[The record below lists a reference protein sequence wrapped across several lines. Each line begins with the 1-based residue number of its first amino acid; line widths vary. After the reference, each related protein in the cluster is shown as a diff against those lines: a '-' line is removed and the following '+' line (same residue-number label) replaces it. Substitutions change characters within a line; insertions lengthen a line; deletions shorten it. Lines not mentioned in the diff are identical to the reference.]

1 MALFKQWEI
10 LNKCVADSENLENL
24 KTNPKSNT
32 KGLKKSGSK
41 DSAKSSKEKKVS
53 PNKNSGQKVLG
64 DCSNVPRKEPIL
76 IQPIYPKMPSPQP
89 LPVLD
94 QTIDESA
101 VVTLSGAQ
109 LKCMVKDFA
118 NKCVKEEIVR
128 VLQKLNG
135 PVDEDDEEI

>member
-10 LNKCVADSENLENL
+10 LNKCVAESENLENP
-24 KTNPKSNT
+24 KTNSKPNT

-41 DSAKSSKEKKVS
+41 DSAKSNKEKKVS

-76 IQPIYPKMPSPQP
+76 IQPIYPKMPAAQPQSATS

-94 QTIDESA
+94 STIDDSA

-118 NKCVKEEIVR
+118 
-128 VLQKLNG
+128 
-135 PVDEDDEEI
+135 